1 MYYNEVPILNRAFA
15 LARSGEFKSV
25 KELEKA
31 LAAEGYARHDSQLQ
45 SRSVRKQL
53 RLLCHTIPGAALPT
67 PEEAG
72 KIEV

>member
-15 LARSGEFKSV
+15 LARSGEFRSV

-31 LAAEGYARHDSQLQ
+31 LAAEGYARHDPLLQ

-53 RLLCHTIPGAALPT
+53 RLLCHAIPAAASAS
-67 PEEAG
+67 PEEVG
-72 KIEV
+72 VIEV